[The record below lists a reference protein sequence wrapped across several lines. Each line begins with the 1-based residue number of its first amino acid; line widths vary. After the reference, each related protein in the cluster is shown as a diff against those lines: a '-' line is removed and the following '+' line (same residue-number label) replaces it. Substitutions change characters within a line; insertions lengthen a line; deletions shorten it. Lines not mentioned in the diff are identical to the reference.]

1 MSEENETPNWSELLA
16 LLACSMP
23 DANVNMIEFQVH
35 TEKAWAIEVRHKA
48 RLFEALPALLAKW
61 TVIVFEVRPGELSV
75 AIVKMDRQVI
85 EQREFDSSNSMEVAE
100 FVKSHPFVNSK
111 WSFCHG
117 ISEAANSESHV
128 IDHLGGKAIRRSVN
142 CELLVSEEEEEN
154 ASNEC
159 KFCLAEENVAKAEMK
174 KVTRDDHGIYTLM
187 AMRSLYS
194 CTNTS
199 SLTFYNR
206 LNKLNLLI

>member
-1 MSEENETPNWSELLA
+1 MSEDIATPDWSELLA

-35 TEKAWAIEVRHKA
+35 SETAWAIEVRHKA

-61 TVIVFEVRPGELSV
+61 TVIVFEVRPGALSV

-85 EQREFDSSNSMEVAE
+85 EQREFDSSNGMEVAE

-117 ISEAANSESHV
+117 ISETAQSSEAHL

-142 CELLVSEEEEEN
+142 CELLVAEEEHEN

-159 KFCLAEENVAKAEMK
+159 KFCLAEENVAKVEK
-174 KVTRDDHGIYTLM
+174 KVRREGIQSGASYLSQDFVM
-187 AMRSLYS
+187 FFLVS
-194 CTNTS
+194 CEG
-199 SLTFYNR
+199 LPGQ
-206 LNKLNLLI
+206 

>member
-1 MSEENETPNWSELLA
+1 MSEDIATPDWSELLA

-35 TEKAWAIEVRHKA
+35 SETAWAIEVRHKA

-61 TVIVFEVRPGELSV
+61 TVIVFEVRPGALSV

-85 EQREFDSSNSMEVAE
+85 EQREFDSSNGMEVAE

-117 ISEAANSESHV
+117 ISETAQSSEAHL

-142 CELLVSEEEEEN
+142 CELLVAEEEHEN

-159 KFCLAEENVAKAEMK
+159 KFCLAEENVAKVEK
-174 KVTRDDHGIYTLM
+174 KVRREGIQSRGRILM
-187 AMRSLYS
+187 A
-194 CTNTS
+194 
-199 SLTFYNR
+199 
-206 LNKLNLLI
+206 